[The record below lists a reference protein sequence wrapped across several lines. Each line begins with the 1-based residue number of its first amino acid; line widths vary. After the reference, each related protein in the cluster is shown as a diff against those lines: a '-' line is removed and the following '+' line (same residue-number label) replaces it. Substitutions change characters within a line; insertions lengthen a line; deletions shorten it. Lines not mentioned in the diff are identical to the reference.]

1 MNFLTT
7 AKLTSASNKASLTSR
22 MASFT
27 SFSLSLPR
35 PDSFLNTV
43 CSLEESPSNAI
54 VHHLHYVLDQPLGF
68 SVFLH
73 AG

>member
-1 MNFLTT
+1 MRIAVLNGPNLN
-7 AKLTSASNKASLTSR
+7 L
-22 MASFT
+22 
-27 SFSLSLPR
+27 LSLPR